1 MNLSYSCTVTFVEKN
16 KRFSFFPFFFRLV
29 QCLSSIYIPYM
40 NLSEIIFFQEKWK
53 KAERIVVPKYSTFH
67 LQHHFQISFHSS
79 LRPYLPRFSRVIK
92 RSIHLIHIG
101 REIPFLRATITLLK
115 CSQLLPI
122 HPSTYLKLI
131 EIEINRRSKTI

>member
-79 LRPYLPRFSRVIK
+79 LRPYQQSTAFLARHQKIDPLDP
-92 RSIHLIHIG
+92 H
-101 REIPFLRATITLLK
+101 RERDSL
-115 CSQLLPI
+115 
-122 HPSTYLKLI
+122 STSHD
-131 EIEINRRSKTI
+131 NVT